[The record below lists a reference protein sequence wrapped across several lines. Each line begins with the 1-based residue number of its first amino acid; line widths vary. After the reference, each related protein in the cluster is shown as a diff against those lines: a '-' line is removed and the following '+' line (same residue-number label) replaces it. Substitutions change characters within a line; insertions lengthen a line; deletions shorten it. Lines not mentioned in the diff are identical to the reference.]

1 MRRTISA
8 VTILAAVA
16 ALPLSTTIAS
26 AHSQARLART
36 SRASTATTTVSKTIK
51 TAGTYTVTV
60 AVRARKKPE
69 STTVFLT
76 GQPKQTV
83 TATSSTYTKISYNVP
98 VTLTTT
104 GKGKHKKTKPAR
116 LTARAVSRARVLLAM
131 TIVPYVK
138 PTPKPTPTPTP
149 APVVPTPAPLGPTY
163 VGTGGY
169 TNPVYDTTIT
179 TAPNSG
185 NFVGAAGSAP
195 TGWTNDQSAGECDPG
210 AINYNTPGTANDS
223 VDGNGDLVITAHKG
237 PYSAYGSNYDWTS
250 AQLTST
256 ASFEYG
262 AVEASIK
269 MPKGAGGC
277 SAFWMLSANSS
288 PGELDVIEAPAFGDG
303 PQNPNFEDFP
313 FYAIFTLH
321 GDSSTTSG
329 DVQQFETYTNAVGDM
344 SLGFHTYGI
353 VWSPNSIIW
362 TIDGYEYASATPST
376 ITGNWDYNQRF
387 NLILDFAVGG
397 WPCASPNSGN
407 CPSATVDGAQMVIQW
422 VKVFQ

>member
-1 MRRTISA
+1 
-8 VTILAAVA
+8 
-16 ALPLSTTIAS
+16 
-26 AHSQARLART
+26 
-36 SRASTATTTVSKTIK
+36 
-51 TAGTYTVTV
+51 
-60 AVRARKKPE
+60 
-69 STTVFLT
+69 
-76 GQPKQTV
+76 V

-104 GKGKHKKTKPAR
+104 GKGKHKKTKPAH
-116 LTARAVSRARVLLAM
+116 LTARAVARARVLLAM

-149 APVVPTPAPLGPTY
+149 TPAPIAPPAPAGPPY
-163 VGTGGY
+163 VGTGPY
-169 TNPVYDTTIT
+169 TTPVYDTTNGT
-179 TAPNSG
+179 GGGSFSG
-185 NFVGAAGSAP
+185 
-195 TGWTNDQSAGECDPG
+195 TGLPEGWSTQQGAGECDPG
-210 AINYNTPGTANDS
+210 AINYNTGGTANAAD
-223 VDGNGDLVITAHKG
+223 DGNGDLVITAKNETISPGDGHT
-237 PYSAYGSNYDWTS
+237 YSWTS
-250 AQLTST
+250 AQLISQ
-256 ASFEYG
+256 AAFSHG

-277 SAFWMLSANSS
+277 SAFWLLAQNHSDGND

-321 GDSSTTSG
+321 GDSAPG
-329 DVQQFETYTNAVGDM
+329 ADDDVQQFETYTNAVGDM

-353 VWSPNSIIW
+353 VWSPTSIIW

-376 ITGNWDYNQRF
+376 ISGNWDYANQNF

-397 WPCASPNSGN
+397 WPCAKQGGGTYLN
-407 CPSATVDGAQMVIQW
+407 CPSATVNNAQMVVQW